1 MATSVYGDFEWDTDK
16 ATANLAKHGVD
27 FEEAASVF
35 ASSDTQEGADLGDP
49 TRLVT
54 IGFSAAARVL
64 LVVTTDTAVRT
75 RIISARRAT
84 PAERRAFAKR

>member
-1 MATSVYGDFEWDTDK
+1 
-16 ATANLAKHGVD
+16 
-27 FEEAASVF
+27 VF
-35 ASSDTQEGADLGDP
+35 ASSDTQEGADLVDP
-49 TRLVT
+49 SRLVT
-54 IGFSAAARVL
+54 IGFSAGARVL